1 MRRLAALL
9 PLMKLQLWRLLVGL
23 VAALVIAA
31 SIGGGSTTT
40 VGAATY
46 TYDAP
51 ALARVDAH
59 VFGAAQ
65 ASLAVLS
72 EVWDWSGSPAASLRG
87 ESTTPIAPVVATE
100 AEINGAGMVRLGQ
113 DGEAAVRG
121 AYDIGDKATAVI
133 DGRTRIFDGLNGEAV
148 SEVKNV
154 ASQSFTQ
161 QLRDS
166 ASYAQANGLRFDL
179 YVRPDTYLTG
189 PLLQAIT
196 DGTVNLRFIP

>member
-72 EVWDWSGSPAASLRG
+72 EVGSAATLVDG
-87 ESTTPIAPVVATE
+87 CCVV
-100 AEINGAGMVRLGQ
+100 IMLPRW
-113 DGEAAVRG
+113 
-121 AYDIGDKATAVI
+121 
-133 DGRTRIFDGLNGEAV
+133 
-148 SEVKNV
+148 
-154 ASQSFTQ
+154 
-161 QLRDS
+161 
-166 ASYAQANGLRFDL
+166 
-179 YVRPDTYLTG
+179 
-189 PLLQAIT
+189 
-196 DGTVNLRFIP
+196 